1 MFSSFSNSR
10 LMLFILNCSMF
21 DSDSN
26 FELIFK
32 IRCLTG
38 FRILLDTMLTSQ
50 PARVDQFEGSEA
62 FKFVCGRKNPVKAQI
77 KIFIKVIGSLKI
89 RHEIEK
95 TCLRS
100 ISEVA
105 ETFFRSSS
113 SKWHKSIFD
122 IYSLSEFAVLTLP
135 KLSSRSLSDS
145 WLKFLRISPSS
156 GTMTFWSGISMLSAC
171 SSQPV
176 SKFSS
181 PLSLQNLHS
190 IPGQLVAFWYR

>member
-1 MFSSFSNSR
+1 MLSSFSNSR
-10 LMLFILNCSMF
+10 LLLFILNWSIF

-32 IRCLTG
+32 IRCLGG
-38 FRILLDTMLTSQ
+38 FRILLDTVLTSQ
-50 PARVDQFEGSEA
+50 PARVNQQLGS
-62 FKFVCGRKNPVKAQI
+62 P
-77 KIFIKVIGSLKI
+77 VIGSLKT
-89 RHEIEK
+89 RHKIEK

-156 GTMTFWSGISMLSAC
+156 GTMTFWSGISMSSAC

-181 PLSLQNLHS
+181 PLWLQNLHS
-190 IPGQLVAFWYR
+190 IPGQLIAFWYR